1 VATPTRLFLGREQR
15 EVGEYYENALNSEE
29 KFKNEV
35 LMFSRDK
42 YTGGQQAAAC
52 RNSALV
58 NN

>member
-42 YTGGQQAAAC
+42 
-52 RNSALV
+52 
-58 NN
+58 